1 MSVDLKLL
9 LYHELHKISPLI
21 VGNYHE
27 HLKLSAISI
36 HSHPVVSQDDNG
48 ICPDE
53 EFVVDSMNMHAV
65 RVDFVTLIQTGNRI
79 LVHVSS
85 ALGCMSSH
93 CDFMNPRYA
102 NRKKFL
108 LLFWFVYLGKGQ

>member
-1 MSVDLKLL
+1 MAMRITFTCKMGCNDGGKYDGLPKNDMNVNLKLL

-65 RVDFVTLIQTGNRI
+65 RL
-79 LVHVSS
+79 
-85 ALGCMSSH
+85 
-93 CDFMNPRYA
+93 
-102 NRKKFL
+102 
-108 LLFWFVYLGKGQ
+108 